1 MKLKEWLEVWLN
13 KYVKHTIKLRS
24 YVRYQEIIEKHINP
38 VLGENQLDALTPQI
52 LQDFVLSKLTSGNLK
67 TGQALAAN
75 SVYSIVNVLK
85 QAIKFAVILGLLE
98 KDNTRAIKLPAIKER
113 QILAFEQF
121 EQDRILSYCFKHC
134 LTNMLGI
141 VLCLFTGI
149 RLGELLALTWQDVN
163 FEKRYLNI
171 NKTAFYIKQDG
182 RNMILTN
189 EPKTKSSNRI
199 LPLSKNLLEMLENK
213 KQVSNSEYIISTKY
227 GKQVSPRSYQRTFE
241 RLLKRLNIPYKNF
254 HSLRHTFATR
264 ALELGL
270 DVKTVSEL
278 LGHKNPVITL
288 NRYAHSLLSYK
299 FQMINKLTKSMCKNI
314 K

>member
-67 TGQALAAN
+67 TGQALATN

-213 KQVSNSEYIISTKY
+213 KQASNSDYIISTRD

>member
-1 MKLKEWLEVWLN
+1 
-13 KYVKHTIKLRS
+13 
-24 YVRYQEIIEKHINP
+24 
-38 VLGENQLDALTPQI
+38 
-52 LQDFVLSKLTSGNLK
+52 
-67 TGQALAAN
+67 
-75 SVYSIVNVLK
+75 
-85 QAIKFAVILGLLE
+85 
-98 KDNTRAIKLPAIKER
+98 
-113 QILAFEQF
+113 
-121 EQDRILSYCFKHC
+121 
-134 LTNMLGI
+134 
-141 VLCLFTGI
+141 
-149 RLGELLALTWQDVN
+149 
-163 FEKRYLNI
+163 
-171 NKTAFYIKQDG
+171 
-182 RNMILTN
+182 MILTN

-213 KQVSNSEYIISTKY
+213 KQASNSDYIISTRD

-241 RLLKRLNIPYKNF
+241 RVLKRLNIAYKNF

>member
-1 MKLKEWLEVWLN
+1 
-13 KYVKHTIKLRS
+13 
-24 YVRYQEIIEKHINP
+24 
-38 VLGENQLDALTPQI
+38 
-52 LQDFVLSKLTSGNLK
+52 
-67 TGQALAAN
+67 
-75 SVYSIVNVLK
+75 
-85 QAIKFAVILGLLE
+85 
-98 KDNTRAIKLPAIKER
+98 
-113 QILAFEQF
+113 
-121 EQDRILSYCFKHC
+121 
-134 LTNMLGI
+134 MLGI

-213 KQVSNSEYIISTKY
+213 KQASNSDYIISTRD

-241 RLLKRLNIPYKNF
+241 RLLKRLNIAYKNF

-288 NRYAHSLLSYK
+288 NQYAHSLLSYK